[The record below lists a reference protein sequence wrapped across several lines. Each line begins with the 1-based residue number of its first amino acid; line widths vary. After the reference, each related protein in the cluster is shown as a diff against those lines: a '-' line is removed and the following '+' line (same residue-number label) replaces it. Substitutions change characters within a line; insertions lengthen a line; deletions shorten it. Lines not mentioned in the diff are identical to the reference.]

1 MEPSEAVRVRRH
13 EVGSEAATPPSAVVT
28 GVQASALAVP
38 ALSLPCWREVR
49 SLVRSL
55 VRSPPSSTTS
65 SALTAGL
72 ARPDPHHLAWLDH
85 LLCNELCEV

>member
-28 GVQASALAVP
+28 GVQAPALAVP
-38 ALSLPCWREVR
+38 ALSLPCWRE
-49 SLVRSL
+49 VRSL